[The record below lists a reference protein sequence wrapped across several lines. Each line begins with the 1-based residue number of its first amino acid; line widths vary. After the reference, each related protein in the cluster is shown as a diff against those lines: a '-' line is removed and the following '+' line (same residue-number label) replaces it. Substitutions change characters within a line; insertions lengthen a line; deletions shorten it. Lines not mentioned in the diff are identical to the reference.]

1 MRTGLTLAGVLCL
14 AGLLGVVTA
23 NMQIRNVG
31 VVGYGGVFP
40 VVSLLTARLFGRER
54 TESAMKDRTAVGA

>member
-1 MRTGLTLAGVLCL
+1 VLCL

-23 NMQIRNVG
+23 NMQIRNIG

-40 VVSLLTARLFGRER
+40 MVSLLIARQFGRKR
-54 TESAMKDRTAVGA
+54 AESAMKDRTAVGA